1 MKNLIDKHM
10 LFNVLRKNKI
20 DVGEWH
26 PLNNLNDLKK
36 IVKKM
41 GYPKK
46 LVLKPRRGS
55 GSKGV
60 IILTLKSK
68 FLSIC

>member
-36 IVKKM
+36 Q
-41 GYPKK
+41 
-46 LVLKPRRGS
+46 
-55 GSKGV
+55 
-60 IILTLKSK
+60 
-68 FLSIC
+68 